1 MGYDPSIVDHYVDDY
16 KSFFN
21 SSDPSILS
29 HDYNNRRTQIELSSW
44 AKSTTQWCPSEDLIT
59 VYRQL
64 YRTGEIRI
72 RKSDEF

>member
-1 MGYDPSIVDHYVDDY
+1 MAYDPSIVDHYADDY

-29 HDYNNRRTQIELSSW
+29 HDYNNRCTQIELSSW

-59 VYRQL
+59 GYRQL
-64 YRTGEIRI
+64 YRTEKNHIRQ
-72 RKSDEF
+72 SDEF